1 VFGGNPHKRFV
12 RWTKEFRWKQPH
24 FLLDTMKTVARP
36 RPRDYSLPDDAIR
49 LVPDGMLYDAR
60 RGAWIVTQRIERAS
74 DVNGSEIT
82 VLTDPV
88 SSKLIE
94 IFVFVAPVIGLI
106 ALVRMFM
113 SGY

>member
-1 VFGGNPHKRFV
+1 
-12 RWTKEFRWKQPH
+12 
-24 FLLDTMKTVARP
+24 MKTVARP

-74 DVNGSEIT
+74 DVNGSEIK

-88 SSKLIE
+88 SSKIIE